1 MADILIAT
9 LPSVAVTDH
18 EIECARRYIDDAA
31 FKGIEKLLELKSP
44 DERLRRNILDA
55 VSVFRR
61 RPDPASRDRRAL
73 TALRG
78 YVRKVHQ
85 HLLELRN
92 LLPGSDRYSEVQSN
106 FLLAVL
112 AEAKK
117 SNWHFE
123 GRDYLTFKE
132 KLDTI
137 ERMAEKLIAMERVA
151 PASRHGAAILLIRRL
166 AEIFLEATKNDP
178 RQHIRSNRNKD
189 TYQGK
194 FFQMAND
201 VLRRIGH
208 KQSNA
213 ARGRMICTT
222 LQQHYGP
229 RKKNVSR
236 RI

>member
-1 MADILIAT
+1 AHYAGRLRGRMADILIAT

-61 RPDPASRDRRAL
+61 HPDPASRDRKAI

-78 YVRKVHQ
+78 DVRKVHQ

-92 LLPGSDRYSEVQSN
+92 LLPGRDRYSEVQSN

-112 AEAKK
+112 AEAEK

-137 ERMAEKLIAMERVA
+137 EQMAEKLIAMERVA
-151 PASRHGAAILLIRRL
+151 PARRHDAAILLIRRL

-178 RQHIRSNRNKD
+178 RQHIRSN
-189 TYQGK
+189 
-194 FFQMAND
+194 
-201 VLRRIGH
+201 
-208 KQSNA
+208 
-213 ARGRMICTT
+213 
-222 LQQHYGP
+222 
-229 RKKNVSR
+229 
-236 RI
+236 